1 MKKMIALFTMLALSV
16 STFSFM
22 LGASAADN
30 AARERGSVSCAG
42 VLL

>member
-30 AARERGSVSCAG
+30 AAGSAAVYHVSG
-42 VLL
+42 D

>member
-22 LGASAADN
+22 LGASAAN
-30 AARERGSVSCAG
+30 K
-42 VLL
+42 VLSRLGR

>member
-22 LGASAADN
+22 LGAQGADKAAGRAEGGPVPGDY
-30 AARERGSVSCAG
+30 
-42 VLL
+42 